1 MLFEQDAP
9 LPPDPRSW
17 RIALVLPSKDEE
29 ATLAEVVAEIRAGFA
44 AAGLAEPILIAAD
57 DSRDGT
63 RRLARGLG
71 VRVVNGE
78 GKGLGYAM
86 RKGLK
91 AALSFAPDIVM
102 SMDSDGQSDP
112 REVLRFLEPLAR
124 GEADMVIG
132 SRFLEPGLIRYRYP
146 RINRFGIVVLTSML
160 RRVTGLPLTDSH
172 GGLRAMR
179 PEVVR
184 NQEIIGTH
192 TYVQE
197 TIIDALR
204 KGYRIREV
212 PSVWRPRRSGRSR
225 VVGSISRYVMYTL
238 PVLVI
243 RCGQHVRWPY
253 RIAFVASV
261 TAVAIFAGIL
271 WQSGFVPERIFLRT
285 PALILIALL
294 VIVASQLFTF
304 GLLTEILG
312 LIKLQ
317 VDRLDRSLTDA
328 AAPAEAAAEPP
339 AEPEAA
345 IAAKTVA
352 ATEPRR

>member
-17 RIALVLPSKDEE
+17 RIALVLPTKDEQ
-29 ATLAEVVAEIRAGFA
+29 ATLADVVAEIRSGFA

-57 DSRDGT
+57 DSHDAT
-63 RRLARGLG
+63 RAIARSLG

-86 RKGLK
+86 RKGLR
-91 AALSFAPDIVM
+91 AALSFSPHVVM

-112 REVLRFLEPLAR
+112 AEVMRFLEPLAR

-132 SRFLEPGLIRYRYP
+132 SRFLEKGLIRYRYP
-146 RINRFGIVVLTSML
+146 RLNRFGIVILSWML

-204 KGYRIREV
+204 KGYRVREV

-243 RCGQHVRWPY
+243 RSGQHVRWPY

-261 TAVAIFAGIL
+261 AAVLVFGQIL

-317 VDRLDRSLTDA
+317 VDRLDRSVT
-328 AAPAEAAAEPP
+328 EAGEPEGSAQPERTAEPATGP
-339 AEPEAA
+339 
-345 IAAKTVA
+345 A
-352 ATEPRR
+352 ATAGEREARR